1 MMGGAGGLSFEL
13 EVEDATDA
21 VLNGTGLSTAW
32 NLSDLKIH
40 CDSVTL
46 TSEITND
53 FADLLLSG
61 RSILIAYQQNS
72 SSVQYLAGTTGDVQI
87 TLAKQFSRLA
97 SVFVSLA
104 REDGANAAAI
114 TTAGAS
120 GKMQNNFYLADTG
133 AETVESYIQVNNKR
147 FPQFNTQGT
156 KQHMQRL
163 LRALGTFGSMSHSS
177 CISEAGYGDGV
188 ADHHSRQFVTAHDL
202 ETMPACD
209 STGMLVA
216 GGGTVQITLKNTG
229 NGATKAPSRAYI
241 ICHHDSILEL
251 KDQSSIVYS

>member
-1 MMGGAGGLSFEL
+1 MN
-13 EVEDATDA
+13 DAADA
-21 VLNGTGLSTAW
+21 VLNGTNNSIDW
-32 NLSDLKIH
+32 NLSDLKIM

-46 TSEITND
+46 TSEVTND

-61 RSILIAYQQNS
+61 RSVLVPYTQNQ

-104 REDGANAAAI
+104 QEEAATAADR
-114 TTAGAS
+114 TTATVN
-120 GKMQNNFYLADTG
+120 GKLQNNFYLADDQ
-133 AETVESYIQVNNKR
+133 AEAVESYIQVNNKR

-156 KQHMQRL
+156 KQHFQHL
-163 LRALGTFGSMSHSS
+163 LRGLGTFGSMSHASA
-177 CISEAGYGDGV
+177 ISETGYGNNS
-188 ADHHSRQFVTAHDL
+188 AKARQFVSCHDL
-202 ETMPACD
+202 ETMPACE

-216 GGGTVQITLKNTG
+216 GGGTVQISLKKCG
-229 NGATKAPSRAYI
+229 SAAKAPSRAYI
-241 ICHHDSILEL
+241 VTHSDAVLEL